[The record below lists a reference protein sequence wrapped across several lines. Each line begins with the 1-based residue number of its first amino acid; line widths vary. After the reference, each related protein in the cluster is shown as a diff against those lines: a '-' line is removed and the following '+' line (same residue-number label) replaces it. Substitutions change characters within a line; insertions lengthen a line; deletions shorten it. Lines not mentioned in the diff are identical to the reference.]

1 MFYMHYYE
9 FLNGL
14 IKLKL
19 LVFCKHSVFNGFII
33 IEDLLSV
40 LSVWFHFRFKRTGWS
55 WLKGS

>member
-33 IEDLLSV
+33 IEDLLE
-40 LSVWFHFRFKRTGWS
+40 LHNFLDMPYLGNGLR
-55 WLKGS
+55 